1 MFFVLCQSFKNV
13 FRLFVLGKTFQL
25 NLKICV
31 PNVLPWFVVW
41 HATEL
46 QQAQSLAEDLSKH
59 FFLLSRQDG
68 DFRVKLFIVQHVHSS
83 CYTFSVYLRL
93 WKKDRSLLQDLCCLL
108 KSLTEVNWPHSLT
121 LMRLLR
127 VCLSSLSAS
136 EQQEAKHVQ

>member
-1 MFFVLCQSFKNV
+1 MKCKHVVCSLFYVSLSKMSSGFFFWEKH
-13 FRLFVLGKTFQL
+13 F

-93 WKKDRSLLQDLCCLL
+93 RKKDRSLLQDLCCLL
-108 KSLTEVNWPHSLT
+108 KSLTEVN
-121 LMRLLR
+121 
-127 VCLSSLSAS
+127 
-136 EQQEAKHVQ
+136 